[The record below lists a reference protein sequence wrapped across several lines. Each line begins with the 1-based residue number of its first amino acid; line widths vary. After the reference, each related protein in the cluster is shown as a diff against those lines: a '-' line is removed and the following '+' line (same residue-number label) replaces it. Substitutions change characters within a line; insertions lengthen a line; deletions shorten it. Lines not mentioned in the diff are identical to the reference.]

1 MGVDA
6 GDEVDEETNTVVEA
20 AVEEE
25 EEVIIHMVDEVAVAE
40 DAIMA
45 VDMVMTTVVVPDQDQ
60 IRGGPLVNR
69 QDK

>member
-20 AVEEE
+20 AVEKE